1 MILQAGLILLLL
13 GAGAA
18 SGAASGT
25 EYDVPLLRLVVD
37 SGLPSTGK
45 GYGATWADLDRDG
58 RLDLLISLHGRGVGA
73 WLNRGGLQFDRVD
86 TCGLLPCIAKD
97 NHGTAACDFDADGD
111 PEFYVSVGAERG
123 QGLGF
128 NELWDRNVD
137 GMFRDFL
144 PPYHPLRDSRGR
156 GRGAVWT
163 RLDDDAY
170 PELVVLG
177 FRTPPR
183 LFHFTG
189 SEWVEWSDEIDANRK
204 DRREGR
210 DVGSFLWRTVAA
222 CGDLDGDGRED
233 LYLGGSASSVFRNT
247 GTGGYEEIRQVSG
260 LPFDADH
267 LTEAVLGDL
276 DGDGDPD
283 LVTVQAD
290 PARMA
295 VWLNESAPG
304 RIRFVPGPIFVPPL
318 PPRPDSAVLA
328 DLDNDG
334 ILDLYVTGQ
343 ESLETNA
350 PNLAARGLGD
360 GGFRDATDLW
370 GGRADVPALPCGAWA
385 VDLDQDGDLDLAVL
399 GGREDHPDREGL
411 AVLYENTTG
420 AGGFTLEL
428 RDRAGGLGPLG
439 TTVRLVE
446 GALAQTRALR
456 STVSHWNAA
465 VLPLHFGTG
474 QAAGPFRL
482 EVRWPSGTVQ
492 EATVPSSGR
501 AYVLRE
507 GSEAA
512 PVGG

>member
-1 MILQAGLILLLL
+1 MILQAGLIFLLL

-25 EYDVPLLRLVVD
+25 ENEVPLLRLVAD

-45 GYGATWADLDRDG
+45 GYGASWADLDRDG
-58 RLDLLISLHGRGVGA
+58 RLDVLISLHGRGVGA
-73 WLNRGGLQFDRVD
+73 WLNRGGLQFDRAD
-86 TCGLLPCIAKD
+86 TCGLLPCFAKD

-123 QGLGF
+123 KGLGF
-128 NELWDRNVD
+128 NELWDRNAD
-137 GMFRDFL
+137 GMFRDVL
-144 PPYHPLRDSRGR
+144 APYHPLRDSRGR
-156 GRGAVWT
+156 GRGAVLT
-163 RLDDDAY
+163 RLDDDPYA
-170 PELVVLG
+170 ELVVLG

-189 SEWVEWSDEIDANRK
+189 TDWEEWSDEIDANRK

-210 DVGSFLWRTVAA
+210 DVGAFLWRTVAA

-233 LYLGGSASSVFRNT
+233 LYLGGSASTVFRNT
-247 GTGGYEEIRQVSG
+247 GAGGYEEIRQVSG

-290 PARMA
+290 PAWVA

-304 RIRFVPGPIFVPPL
+304 RIRFVPGPAFAPPL

-360 GGFRDATDLW
+360 GGFRDATGLW

-399 GGREDHPDREGL
+399 GGQEDHPDREGL
-411 AVLYENTTG
+411 AALYENTTG

-428 RDRAGGLGPLG
+428 RDRAGSCSPLG
-439 TTVRLVE
+439 ARVRLAE
-446 GALAQTRALR
+446 GGPDQTRALR

-492 EATVPSSGR
+492 EATIPSSGR

-512 PVGG
+512 PVGR

>member
-1 MILQAGLILLLL
+1 MTLRAGLILLFL

-18 SGAASGT
+18 AGADDGVS
-25 EYDVPLLRLVVD
+25 LLRAVAD

-73 WLNRGGLQFDRVD
+73 WLNRGGLRFDRAD
-86 TCGLLPCIAKD
+86 TCGLLPCFAKD

-111 PEFYVSVGAERG
+111 PELYISVGAERG
-123 QGLGF
+123 MGLGF
-128 NELWDRNVD
+128 NELWDRNAEGV
-137 GMFRDFL
+137 FRDVL
-144 PPYHPLRDSRGR
+144 APYHPLRDSRGR

-189 SEWVEWSDEIDANRK
+189 TDWKEWSDAIDANRK
-204 DRREGR
+204 DRREGLN
-210 DVGSFLWRTVAA
+210 VEAFLWRTVAA

-233 LYLGGSASSVFRNT
+233 LYLGGAASTVFRNT
-247 GTGGYEEIRQVSG
+247 GAGGYEEIREASG
-260 LPFDADH
+260 LPFGPAH
-267 LTEAVLGDL
+267 LAEAVLGDV

-290 PARMA
+290 PATVT

-304 RIRFVPGPIFVPPL
+304 RIRFVQGQAFAPPL
-318 PPRPDSAVLA
+318 PPGPDSAVLA

-343 ESLETNA
+343 ESLEVNA
-350 PNLAARGLGD
+350 PNLVAQGLGD
-360 GGFRDATDLW
+360 GGFLDATALW
-370 GGRADVPALPCGAWA
+370 GGRAEVPALPCGAWA
-385 VDLDQDGDLDLAVL
+385 VDLDQDGDLDLVAL

-411 AVLYENTTG
+411 AVLLENTSD

-428 RDRAGGLGPLG
+428 RDRAGSCSPLG
-439 TTVRLVE
+439 ARVRLIE
-446 GALAQTRALR
+446 GGPIQSRALR

-474 QAAGPFRL
+474 GAAGPFRL
-482 EVRWPSGTVQ
+482 EVRWPSGDIQ
-492 EATVPSSGR
+492 QAEIPSPGR
-501 AYVLRE
+501 AYAWRE
-507 GSEAA
+507 GSEPA
-512 PVGG
+512 PVDR